1 MSLLSWLPGYH
12 TPLRWWQASQYPDT
26 RAHDGIIAAQAIM
39 WWPVP
44 TAQAITGGCSHS
56 NQLWTAANMIMITRG
71 GRQYNWQLLHPRWWP
86 DFFVFT
92 PWDSKLAK
100 TNPNYSHPFV
110 PWPAACRCPISRSA
124 QAQAAPGTSAVDPA
138 RPASPELANSIFNL
152 IQRAGSQVSQVL
164 ICYELRLTGQRKPD
178 ISEFRESP
186 HFLQYDSWPWEW
198 CQESGPF
205 SFFVPVTKIFGDW
218 FYIDTRHQCV
228 VICCQDTI
236 WNVPVWLH
244 SRDARIVVNAEL
256 RLVAQS
262 KCWPPIGLGH
272 WSPPWGRA
280 CDNAPDKKCQHPARG
295 DRPGYFEH
303 EACCQQILILWTSC
317 RVIVIQL
324 RLLKSSILRV

>member
-1 MSLLSWLPGYH
+1 MTS
-12 TPLRWWQASQYPDT
+12 SQYPD
-26 RAHDGIIAAQAIM
+26 REAHDGIIVAQAIM
-39 WWPVP
+39 WWPVL

-56 NQLWTAANMIMITRG
+56 NQLWTAANMITRG
-71 GRQYNWQLLHPRWWP
+71 GHSITDSCLCSILDGGPISLFLHLETLNWRKLTQIIPTLLFPR
-86 DFFVFT
+86 
-92 PWDSKLAK
+92 
-100 TNPNYSHPFV
+100 
-110 PWPAACRCPISRSA
+110 PAACRCPISRSA

-244 SRDARIVVNAEL
+244 SWDARIVVNAEL

>member
-1 MSLLSWLPGYH
+1 M
-12 TPLRWWQASQYPDT
+12 RWWQAANIRT
-26 RAHDGIIAAQAIM
+26 HDGIIAAQAIM

-71 GRQYNWQLLHPRWWP
+71 GHSITDSCLCSNLCRWWP

-124 QAQAAPGTSAVDPA
+124 QAQAAPGTSAVA
-138 RPASPELANSIFNL
+138 RPAQLASPELANSIFNL

-186 HFLQYDSWPWEW
+186 HFFAIWLLALGVMSR
-198 CQESGPF
+198 
-205 SFFVPVTKIFGDW
+205 VRTIFI
-218 FYIDTRHQCV
+218 FCPRH
-228 VICCQDTI
+228 
-236 WNVPVWLH
+236 
-244 SRDARIVVNAEL
+244 
-256 RLVAQS
+256 
-262 KCWPPIGLGH
+262 
-272 WSPPWGRA
+272 
-280 CDNAPDKKCQHPARG
+280 
-295 DRPGYFEH
+295 
-303 EACCQQILILWTSC
+303 
-317 RVIVIQL
+317 
-324 RLLKSSILRV
+324 